1 MMEGRRKEI
10 GAFTDDDSR
19 CQTQPCTVKV
29 LRLSLN

>member
-19 CQTQPCTVKV
+19 CQTQPLHCESFAS
-29 LRLSLN
+29 RA